1 MPSFVIKYRSKGK
14 VMSAKLTASN
24 MESARRQAMRFGS
37 ILSVSRDTDFGRKKG
52 MSSADRYTFLMR
64 LSTML
69 GSRMA
74 TADSLRLLRD
84 SFEGTISD
92 ASNRL
97 LDRINFGV
105 DLPTAIAEE
114 KLHFPGPIGLI
125 IKVSS
130 KSGQIYTALKDAAT
144 FEQRMASV
152 KSGSGRTIMAAAFGF
167 IFAAILVLA
176 SVFYIGPEIMK
187 IGLVAENKDKIS
199 VDWVNSMAEI
209 LAITIG
215 IAAVIMSALLWLA
228 TMGRAL
234 FPEWA
239 DKIILKIPFYNDIVM
254 AQDNYLVLRRLSL
267 MIGSG
272 VRVEEALLSAEES
285 AKPGLLKKN
294 MSDAVRNLRM
304 GQKWSS
310 ALTTLHP
317 TDRAALALAADRGQ
331 IADNLNMIAEQA
343 QDLYMQRINSFAP
356 MLMVVSAIAVTL
368 AGVVM
373 FGQTVLPML
382 QIAAGM
388 LN

>member
-1 MPSFVIKYRSKGK
+1 M
-14 VMSAKLTASN
+14 
-24 MESARRQAMRFGS
+24 
-37 ILSVSRDTDFGRKKG
+37 
-52 MSSADRYTFLMR
+52 
-64 LSTML
+64 
-69 GSRMA
+69 
-74 TADSLRLLRD
+74 
-84 SFEGTISD
+84 
-92 ASNRL
+92 
-97 LDRINFGV
+97 
-105 DLPTAIAEE
+105 
-114 KLHFPGPIGLI
+114 
-125 IKVSS
+125 
-130 KSGQIYTALKDAAT
+130 
-144 FEQRMASV
+144 
-152 KSGSGRTIMAAAFGF
+152 
-167 IFAAILVLA
+167 A

-187 IGLVAENKDKIS
+187 IGLVAENKDKID
-199 VDWVNSMAEI
+199 VGWVNTMAEV
-209 LAITIG
+209 LAVTIG
-215 IAAVIMSALLWLA
+215 IAAVIMSGLLWLA

-294 MSDAVRNLRM
+294 MTDAVRNLRM

-310 ALTTLHP
+310 ALSTLHP